1 MNGHAPQMIA
11 GIRTSARSGWAWMIL
26 PATMAMTA
34 MMMTQLMT
42 RVIRNFVHAEILR
55 LLNRSYRPQT
65 FLIQNWW

>member
-1 MNGHAPQMIA
+1 MNGNAPQMIA
-11 GIRTSARSGWAWMIL
+11 GIRTSARTAGAWMIL
-26 PATMAMTA
+26 PVTIAMTT

-55 LLNRSYRPQT
+55 LLNRSFLPHT